1 MTDSTRDQARRTT
14 RRAWLAPTL
23 RGYDRRLL
31 RTDVL
36 AGLAAGAVVVPQA
49 MAYATIAG
57 LPVQVGLYT
66 CMVPMLVYAALG
78 GSRTLSMSTTSTI
91 ATLTASTFVSAGIA
105 ADTTD
110 PVAALATLT
119 LLVGV
124 LLLLA
129 RVLRLGSLIENIS
142 QATLVGIKA
151 GVGATVALAQLPKLL
166 GVPADPEAS
175 GFFAVL
181 ASVVRSVPDLDLTT
195 TVLSAACVAALL
207 LLARLLPR
215 VPAPLVVVA
224 ASITAVALLDLPD
237 RGVALIDPVPAGLPS
252 LSLPDLGLVP
262 GLLSG
267 ALAVA
272 VMAFLETVAVARG
285 VRRASEPQID
295 SNTEMLA
302 NAAASV
308 VGAFAQALPPAG
320 GFSQT
325 AVNLGAGARSQL
337 AGLTTAVLAVLV
349 ALFLAPVLD
358 DLPQATLGALV
369 VVATTSLI
377 KVSDFVTLW
386 RINRVELLVALTTA
400 AVGLTAGL
408 LVAVAVGVGLT
419 LLLVLRE
426 LDRPRVVP
434 LHPKVGGGWT
444 PDPRAAGPDL
454 PDVLV
459 LHLDAGLYTA
469 NTRPTT
475 DHVVALVDAAAPA
488 VRVVV
493 LEAAAQHAVTSTVLD
508 GLAELDRQLSDASVT
523 LVLAVLPEEAA
534 RSARGSAWYRDL
546 DDAGRSTTT
555 VDEAVAAGTS
565 RVTERSTPRTGPG
578 LPPPPDR
585 SR

>member
-1 MTDSTRDQARRTT
+1 MDSGRSGTDSTRDQARRTT

-23 RGYDRRLL
+23 QGYDRRLL
-31 RTDVL
+31 RTDVV

-66 CMVPMLVYAALG
+66 CMVPLLVYAALG

-91 ATLTASTFVSAGIA
+91 ATLTATTFVSAGVA
-105 ADTTD
+105 ADATD
-110 PVAALATLT
+110 PVAALSTLT
-119 LLVGV
+119 LLVGA

-129 RVLRLGSLIENIS
+129 WALRLGALIENIS

-151 GVGATVALAQLPKLL
+151 GVGATVALAQVPKLL
-166 GVPADPEAS
+166 GVPADPDAT

-181 ASVVRSVPDLDLTT
+181 ASVVRSLPDLDPTT
-195 TVLSAACVAALL
+195 TALSVLCVGALL
-207 LLARLLPR
+207 LLARTLPR
-215 VPAPLVVVA
+215 VPAPLLVVA
-224 ASITAVALLDLPD
+224 GSILAVVLLDLPEH
-237 RGVALIDPVPAGLPS
+237 GVALIDPVPSGLPS
-252 LSLPDLGLVP
+252 LSLPDLTLVP
-262 GLLSG
+262 DLLTG

-285 VRRASEPQID
+285 VRRTTEPQVD
-295 SNTEMLA
+295 ASTEMLA
-302 NAAASV
+302 NAVASIA
-308 VGAFAQALPPAG
+308 GALTQALPPAG

-325 AVNLGAGARSQL
+325 AVNLRAGARSQV

-377 KVSDFVTLW
+377 KVSDFVALG
-386 RINRVELLVALTTA
+386 RINRVELLVALVTT

-408 LVAVAVGVGLT
+408 LAAVGVGVVLT
-419 LLLVLRE
+419 LVLVLRE

-434 LHPKVGGGWT
+434 LHPKAGGGWT
-444 PDPRAAGPDL
+444 PDARSAAPDL
-454 PDVLV
+454 PGVLV

-475 DHVVALVDAAAPA
+475 DHVTALVEGSD
-488 VRVVV
+488 REIEVVV
-493 LEAAAQHAVTSTVLD
+493 LECAAQHVITSTVLD
-508 GLAELDRQLSDASVT
+508 GLAELDRQLHDAGVT
-523 LVLAVLPEEAA
+523 LVLAVVP
-534 RSARGSAWYRDL
+534 
-546 DDAGRSTTT
+546 
-555 VDEAVAAGTS
+555 EAVAARARGS
-565 RVTERSTPRTGPG
+565 RWFRRLDDEGRSTVTVDAAVQAGRRGGPEDAAQVIPEG
-578 LPPPPDR
+578 
-585 SR
+585 